1 MNIFDTIKF
10 KDYKNIGMTGLT
22 DGFFAFFISNL
33 AKSSKKNILIVANSL
48 YEANKIYSL
57 SSSFNNNTYLF
68 PMDDFLSSEA
78 MAISPD
84 LLNTRMETLKCIN
97 NSSNN
102 IVVTNLMGY
111 LRYLPNP
118 KTYNDFILKLDTNTT
133 IKPNELYNKLYKMG
147 YKPSTL
153 VTNTGEVGLRGFVID
168 VYPIDFDNPIRIE
181 FFGDDIDEIKYFDP
195 ETQKSSSSLDNATI
209 YPNFEFLTNEDV
221 SGDSFG
227 KQKYLYKYE
236 DVKNIYSY
244 LDDPIVIYKD
254 YSQIVNSFK
263 EIEKEKNDYNISN
276 DKDYDGNYMFSLDDV
291 FHDAIFYLDIDNI
304 KPKYVSKLIDFKSKS
319 VDKFYEKEDA
329 IKGFLN
335 KEVNDKK
342 TTVICLK
349 DYQINNFKK
358 KFNYNFYETDF
369 SNIHPN
375 SLNIVVS
382 DFSSCFYYNDITFV
396 SSNTLFINNTVTHK
410 YKSKFRY
417 SSKISD
423 INKLEI
429 GDYVVH
435 SVYGIGIYNG
445 IKTLNVGGSSKDF
458 IEVLYAGTDKL
469 YVPAQKIDNLYK
481 YSGKEGFKPTINKLN
496 SDDFKKTKRRVS
508 QKVRDMADSLLKL
521 YAEREKKKGF
531 AFSPDTDLQLEFEK
545 AFPYELTKDQ
555 KLAIKQVKEDM
566 ESDKPMD
573 RLLCGDVGFGKTEVA
588 FVAAFKAVSDSKQV
602 FLLCPTTILSNQHY
616 KNALER
622 FNSFPVNIKLLNR
635 FTSPKETK
643 EIYEGIQNGTVDFVI
658 GTHKLLNK
666 NIKPKD
672 LGLLIID
679 EEQRFGVKQKE
690 EIKSYKSNVDVLT
703 LSATPIPRTLQM
715 SMTGIRSLSL
725 IETAPSERYPV
736 QTYVI
741 AENDEI
747 IKDALMKELA
757 RSGQAF
763 VLFNNTEKI
772 ADEANLIKNLVPNAR
787 VVYAHG
793 KMNKDTLENRMLDFI
808 DYKYDILV
816 CTTIIETG
824 IDIPNVN
831 TLIILDADRFG
842 LSQLYQIRGRVGRSN
857 KFGYAYLMYN
867 PHKELNSVAIKRLNV
882 IKEFTELGSGFSI
895 ATRDLSI
902 RGAGDILGAEQA
914 GFINS
919 VGIDMYLAMLNEE
932 VNRRHGIITESHDD
946 IKPPLLNTNTHIDDS
961 YVKDPDLK
969 IEIHRL
975 INEVDSKESFD
986 KILSELTDRFG
997 KPSSNIID
1005 YMYEEWFENISK
1017 PYIERVRET
1026 NNFIEIT
1033 FKEHSLDNVSMDE
1046 LFTQSFNICPMF
1058 RFKKTDRNIV
1068 IILDTVKL
1076 EDNHFVL
1083 LIKLMDLIKKL
1094 S

>member
-10 KDYKNIGMTGLT
+10 KDLKNVGITGLT
-22 DGFFAFFISNL
+22 DGFFAFFLSNL
-33 AKSSKKNILIVANSL
+33 SKSSKRNILVVTNSL
-48 YEANKIYSL
+48 YESNKIYSL
-57 SSSFNNNTYLF
+57 SNSLNNNSYLF

-84 LLNTRMETLKCIN
+84 LLNTRMETLKSIN
-97 NSSNN
+97 GTNSN
-102 IVVTNLMGY
+102 IVITNLMGY
-111 LRYLPNP
+111 LRYLPENNI
-118 KTYNDFILKLDTNTT
+118 YNNFITTLKVNDT
-133 IKPNELYNKLYKMG
+133 IKPSVLYDKLYKMG

-168 VYPIDFDNPIRIE
+168 VYPLSSDYPVRIE
-181 FFGDDIDEIKYFDP
+181 FFGDDIDDIKYFDSD
-195 ETQKSSSSLDNATI
+195 TQKSFKSINSITI
-209 YPNFEFLTNEDV
+209 FPNFEFLTNKDVNEDE
-221 SGDSFG
+221 FG
-227 KQKYLYKYE
+227 KQKNLYKYE
-236 DVKNIYSY
+236 KVQNIYSY
-244 LDDPIVIYKD
+244 LDNPIVIYKD
-254 YSQIVNSFK
+254 FSQIENSYK
-263 EIEKEKNDYNISN
+263 EIKKESLEYQKDNDL
-276 DKDYDGNYMFSLDDV
+276 DYKGNYMFSLDDV
-291 FHDAIFYLDIDNI
+291 KTDAIYYLDIDNI
-304 KPKYVSKLIDFKSKS
+304 KPNYVSKLIDFKSHS
-319 VDKFYEKEDA
+319 INKFYEKEDV

-342 TTVICLK
+342 TTIICLR

-358 KFNYNFYETDF
+358 KFNFNFHITSFE
-369 SNIHPN
+369 NIYPN

-382 DFSSCFYYNDITFV
+382 NFSDGFTYENVTFI
-396 SSNTLFINNTVTHK
+396 SSNLLFINNTSVHK
-410 YKSKFRY
+410 YKSKFKY
-417 SSKISD
+417 SSKIID

-435 SVYGIGIYNG
+435 STYGIGIYNG
-445 IKTLNVGGSSKDF
+445 IKALNVGGTEKDF
-458 IEVLYAGTDKL
+458 VEVLYQGTDKL

-481 YSGKEGFKPTINKLN
+481 YSGKEGYTPTINKLN
-496 SDDFKKTKRRVS
+496 SNDFQKTKR
-508 QKVRDMADSLLKL
+508 KVTKKVQDMADSLLKL

-531 AFSPDTDLQLEFEK
+531 KFSPDTDLQIEFEK

-588 FVAAFKAVSDSKQV
+588 FVAAFKAISDSKQV

-616 KNALER
+616 KNALQR
-622 FNSFPVNIKLLNR
+622 FDGFPVNIKLLNR
-635 FTSPKETK
+635 FTSTK
-643 EIYEGIQNGTVDFVI
+643 EFNETLKGVEDGTVDFVI
-658 GTHKLLNK
+658 GTHKLLNNK
-666 NIKPKD
+666 IKPKD

-690 EIKSYKSNVDVLT
+690 KIKQYKNNIDVLT

-741 AENDEI
+741 AENNEI
-747 IKDALMKELA
+747 IKDAIEKELS
-757 RSGQAF
+757 RDGQVF
-763 VLFNNTEKI
+763 LLYNSVEKI
-772 ADEANLIKNLVPNAR
+772 EEKASEISSLVPGAR
-787 VVYAHG
+787 VIYAHG
-793 KMNKDTLENRMLDFI
+793 RMDRNNLENRMVDFI
-808 DYKYDILV
+808 NHEYDVLV

-867 PHKELNSVAIKRLNV
+867 SHKELNDIAIKRLNV

-919 VGIDMYLAMLNEE
+919 VGIDMYLHMLSEE
-932 VNRRHGIITESHDD
+932 VNRRHGIEPEEDD
-946 IKPPLLNTNTHIDDS
+946 SLKPPLLNVNTHIKDS
-961 YVKDPDLK
+961 YVKNTDLK
-969 IEIHRL
+969 ISIHRL
-975 INEVDSKESFD
+975 INKVDSKESFD
-986 KILSELTDRFG
+986 KVLAELTDRFG
-997 KPSSNIID
+997 KPDQDIIN
-1005 YMYEEWFENISK
+1005 YMYEEWFENISL
-1017 PYIERVRET
+1017 PYIEKVRKT
-1026 NNFIEIT
+1026 RNFVEIV
-1033 FKEHSLDNVSMDE
+1033 FKENALKNVDMESLFVE
-1046 LFTQSFNICPMF
+1046 SFKISSMF
-1058 RFKKTDRNIV
+1058 RFKKLDKNIS

-1076 EDNHFVL
+1076 DENYIII
-1083 LIKLMDLIKKL
+1083 LIKLMELIKKL